1 MSARTSR
8 CVERMNSV
16 RTQMDRIDAQA
27 SYTDFIFLTSAYK
40 GGQSGMVSHRQCTVG
55 VLVAAEFYY
64 AAPCLYRCEFC
75 SLEWSPCF
83 TVLRVHI
90 LFQPNLFRSDKVGSV
105 NAPEQIVLKGRLCKL
120 HKSLK

>member
-40 GGQSGMVSHRQCTVG
+40 GGQSSMVSTDSVWS
-55 VLVAAEFYY
+55 V
-64 AAPCLYRCEFC
+64 C
-75 SLEWSPCF
+75 SLQLSW
-83 TVLRVHI
+83 
-90 LFQPNLFRSDKVGSV
+90 VG
-105 NAPEQIVLKGRLCKL
+105 AQLEQ
-120 HKSLK
+120 KSLGRSCPSGRNCTSSSQLIVQRVCMCVSMY